1 VQRSCLGLSCAAGL
15 ELFAITRQLH
25 AVVQLHFSLLDLELH
40 ARYTPGGD
48 RSVFDVDQV
57 ASVYKAAHRLDT
69 GTTSLACRLL
79 RAASLSRR
87 RCKASGGAHPLALRV
102 TWLLW
107 RTPSGSAC
115 DLALTAIAV
124 AQELAKKTS
133 VMQPLK
139 EDRFLCGFSH
149 IFAGGYSAGD
159 MSSPPP
165 CTV

>member
-1 VQRSCLGLSCAAGL
+1 ML
-15 ELFAITRQLH
+15 
-25 AVVQLHFSLLDLELH
+25 QLHFSLLDLELH

-57 ASVYKAAHRLDT
+57 ASGFKPLKPTLQSSDW
-69 GTTSLACRLL
+69 TS
-79 RAASLSRR
+79 
-87 RCKASGGAHPLALRV
+87 V
-102 TWLLW
+102 
-107 RTPSGSAC
+107 RTPWHAVC
-115 DLALTAIAV
+115 CVPHRRLQALQRQVAHTLTKHSIPYYSTSHAATGV

-159 MSSPPP
+159 TSSPSLECRHWGLTSSIPHHQLRTLRHCGAP
-165 CTV
+165 WMSGV